1 MLASYLHV
9 HWAGLPDAPGRLIAA
24 ALGARASRS

>member
-24 ALGARASRS
+24 ALGARAPRS